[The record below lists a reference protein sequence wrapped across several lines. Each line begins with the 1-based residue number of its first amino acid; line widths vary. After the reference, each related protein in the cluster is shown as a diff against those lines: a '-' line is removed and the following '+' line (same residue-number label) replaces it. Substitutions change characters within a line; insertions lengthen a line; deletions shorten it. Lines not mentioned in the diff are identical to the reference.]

1 MSKFLFYALVFF
13 CLSPLRA
20 EIAAGYGEYAFG
32 PETSE
37 SKACEN
43 AQNKAKAMALRSLLG
58 ESLFN
63 EQQMYCKESGANK
76 LSDQCEYN
84 SVTWSFIEGDIK
96 TISNLTSKVEKK
108 TGSSVCVVTLNAD
121 VIIPKVKPDPDFQV
135 KAKRPKY
142 SYKAG
147 EDFDIEFESTLPAY
161 FAIFNWLPNENNQ
174 ITRIPISAFAE
185 KNDSNPVPKGVNGNF
200 QFKSTFTT
208 YWSNSYKD
216 PKRLYD
222 EWILL
227 VVTKKPH
234 KWLSSYEFE
243 EFKEKLREI
252 PVNER
257 RLEKLG
263 YQLQK

>member
-1 MSKFLFYALVFF
+1 MPKYLFYSLLLVCF
-13 CLSPLRA
+13 SPLRA
-20 EIAAGYGEYAFG
+20 EVAAGYGEYSFG

-37 SKACEN
+37 TKACEN
-43 AQNKAKAMALRSLLG
+43 AQNKAKAAALSAVLG
-58 ESLFN
+58 ESLFA
-63 EQQMYCKESGANK
+63 EQQMYCKSSGANT
-76 LSDQCEYN
+76 LSDGCEYN
-84 SVTWSFIEGDIK
+84 SVSWSFIEGDIK
-96 TISNLTSKVEKK
+96 TISSLNSKVEKRA
-108 TGSSVCVVTLNAD
+108 GSSVCVVTLNAD

-161 FAIFNWLPNENNQ
+161 VAIFNWLPNENNQ
-174 ITRIPISAFAE
+174 INRIPIYGFTD
-185 KNDSNPVPKGVNGNF
+185 KNDSNALPKGTNGNF